1 MPEEPWTILK
11 LLHWTTDYFKK
22 NKVVEPRTSAEVLL
36 AHLLSEDRLFLY
48 LNYDRPME
56 AEELA
61 TFRTFVKRR
70 LEGEPNQYITGMQE
84 FWSLPFRVNPDVL
97 IPRPETEVLLE
108 TVLEFLGSPETE
120 VRVLDLGTG
129 SGAIAVALAREFDLI
144 KIVATDSSMAAVKL
158 AQENASLNQVE
169 SKIHFVCADMF
180 SAFSSVSRKFAV
192 VATNP
197 PYVSH
202 TEFSELPREIR
213 DYEPRHALN
222 GGPDGLAAIKH
233 IIKEAPAVLSQ
244 GGALI
249 MEMGGDQTESVS
261 ALVRDSQ
268 RYARYQIIK
277 DYSGLDRVLLAV
289 KRQ

>member
-1 MPEEPWTILK
+1 
-11 LLHWTTDYFKK
+11 
-22 NKVVEPRTSAEVLL
+22 
-36 AHLLSEDRLFLY
+36 
-48 LNYDRPME
+48 ME
-56 AEELA
+56 
-61 TFRTFVKRR
+61 
-70 LEGEPNQYITGMQE
+70 I
-84 FWSLPFRVNPDVL
+84 
-97 IPRPETEVLLE
+97 
-108 TVLEFLGSPETE
+108 VLEFLGSPETE

-169 SKIHFVCADMF
+169 SKIHFVCADML

-289 KRQ
+289 NK

>member
-11 LLHWTTDYFKK
+11 ILHWTTDYFKK

-249 MEMGGDQTESVS
+249 MEMGAEQAESVS

-268 RYARYQIIK
+268 RYEKYQIIE

-289 KRQ
+289 KA

>member
-11 LLHWTTDYFKK
+11 ILHWTTDYFKK

-97 IPRPETEVLLE
+97 IPRPETEVLME

-169 SKIHFVCADMF
+169 SKIHFVCADML

-249 MEMGGDQTESVS
+249 MEMGAEQAESVS

-268 RYARYQIIK
+268 RYEKYQIIK

-289 KRQ
+289 KA